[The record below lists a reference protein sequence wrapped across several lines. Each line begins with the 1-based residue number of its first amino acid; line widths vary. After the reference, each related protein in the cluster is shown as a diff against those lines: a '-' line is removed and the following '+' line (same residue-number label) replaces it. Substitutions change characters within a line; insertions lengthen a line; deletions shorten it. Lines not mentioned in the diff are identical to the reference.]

1 MALQGLLRSS
11 SRRVSLWLITFSMLI
26 SCSSRPDI
34 QGEWFFD
41 YEQSKL
47 SEFPNIY
54 YESARALIADVEPR
68 YGNIRIE
75 GDTIVLGGAVCK
87 ILRINDRE
95 GLSCNERNQIKT
107 YGFYYQ
113 NERLTVQSND
123 SPDVK
128 LIFTRSQQDPYKLYD
143 IDPNKTIFDHDETKS
158 DKLSIPTAESN
169 INGLQ
174 GIARTA
180 SFDAFYDPKSIVND
194 GRLINVVMLLNYL
207 EPLNQIGS
215 TAPALSSVQFLTFD
229 CPASNYRLNRYV
241 MHEQTNGTGMVL
253 SDSGEITPAPDWK
266 PVPENSVN
274 KALYMRVCY

>member
-1 MALQGLLRSS
+1 MNA
-11 SRRVSLWLITFSMLI
+11 RRYWGLI
-26 SCSSRPDI
+26 SLLFLLVACTKAPDI

-41 YEQSKL
+41 YEQTKL
-47 SEFPNIY
+47 SEFPNTY

-68 YGNIRIE
+68 YGSIKIE
-75 GDTIVLGGAVCK
+75 GDTMILGGAICK
-87 ILRINDRE
+87 ILRINDNN
-95 GLSCNERNQIKT
+95 GLSCNERNHINNF
-107 YGFYYQ
+107 GFYYQ
-113 NERLTVQSND
+113 NDRLIVQSKD
-123 SPDVK
+123 RPEVK
-128 LIFTRSQQDPYKLYD
+128 LIFSRGQQDPYTLYD
-143 IDPNKTIFDHDETKS
+143 IDPNKTVFDQDAATS

-180 SFDAFYDPKSIVND
+180 SFNAFYDPKSIVND

-215 TAPALSSVQFLTFD
+215 TVPALSSVQFLTFD

-241 MHEQTNGTGMVL
+241 MHEHTNGAGTVL

-274 KALYMRVCY
+274 KALYMRVCN